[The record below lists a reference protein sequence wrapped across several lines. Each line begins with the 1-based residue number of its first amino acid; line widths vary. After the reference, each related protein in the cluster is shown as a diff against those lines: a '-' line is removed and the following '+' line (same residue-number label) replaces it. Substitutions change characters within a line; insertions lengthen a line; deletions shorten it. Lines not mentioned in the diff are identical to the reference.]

1 MLGLPLRPTLLDPLA
16 QNSRSMSLPRFSVRN
31 PVTTGMLVVTV
42 IVMGLLS
49 LGRISLDMFPSFE
62 RPVMQVSIPYPDASP
77 AEVERRIVR
86 PLEEALGTV
95 RRLETI
101 RSTASQNQGRL
112 ELEFQ
117 PGTNM
122 DLASLEVRER
132 VEQVRRDLP
141 PDVQRIDI
149 RRFSSD
155 EQPILRAAVAWDGD
169 PALLTEL
176 VERRI
181 EPALL
186 QVPGVAQVEFSG
198 LEAREVSVELDQDRM
213 RAQGVTIAMISQALS
228 RGNQDYAAGELEI
241 EGTRFLVRAEGQL
254 QSVEAIERLPL
265 NASGARLG
273 DVATVRYDF
282 PEADFFFRQNGR
294 NARQAQIYKESDANI
309 VEVARAVK
317 ATLNGISE
325 QPGLEGVQFRT
336 WQDQSSGILEVLG
349 LLGQAGG
356 FGGLLAVIMLFIFL
370 RRITP
375 TLVVAAAIPVSLIF
389 TVTILYVTGDSLNII
404 TLSGLMLA
412 IGMLI
417 DNAVVVVEN
426 IFRHR
431 EMGWEPEEAAI
442 DGSNEVG
449 LAVLSGTLTTI
460 IVFAPLFFLPP
471 NQMGTQFRA
480 FGTSISF
487 TMLASLVIA
496 FTLVPLLAVR
506 LLRGS
511 MPAPGR
517 AMTAVN
523 QGYRALLDRILD
535 HRLATAVFAIAI
547 FAAGG
552 WVLAGLPRELMP
564 EQDNRFI
571 RMGIST
577 PRGISSEERSDIFRQ
592 AETVL
597 LERADEFEIT
607 NVSAFSGQ
615 NFSSLFM
622 TIRPFSEGGVKSTAE
637 ISQAI
642 QSALPVIPGVEWQ
655 QRRGFGRVSGV
666 QVRLVGEST
675 AELALLADQVQVL
688 LEATVP
694 GVSNLENSLASG
706 AEEVRVRVDR
716 RAAER
721 QGLTSEDVAR
731 AVAGALRGQVAT
743 RFRAGEREVD
753 VQLQLRDED
762 RVSIGALGNLAVGTS
777 GGQSVPLAT
786 VADIIVAGGPQD
798 IQRENRQTAVTVS
811 GEIGV
816 GFNREEVIA
825 LVQAEM
831 DQFELPPGYRWDL
844 GAGFAEEQQ
853 QFGEMALAGG
863 LALILIYLIL
873 AALFE
878 SLLLPLI
885 IYFSIFFAVP
895 GLGLIFLLT
904 GSNFSILSFLGVLIT
919 VGIVVNNSIV
929 MIDLVNQMRGRGM
942 DRRTALLDGC
952 TARLRPIL
960 MTSLTT
966 LFGLIPMAF
975 LATEGQGQM
984 FAPIGQAVIGG
995 LTTSTILTLA
1005 LTPTLYA
1012 WFDDMGLWV
1021 RSVAAE
1027 TKARA
1032 RGVVH
1037 PPRVVPVEEPLQ
1049 G

>member
-1 MLGLPLRPTLLDPLA
+1 
-16 QNSRSMSLPRFSVRN
+16 MSLPRFSVRN

-42 IVMGLLS
+42 IVLGLLS

-101 RSTASQNQGRL
+101 RSTASQNRGRL

-141 PDVQRIDI
+141 SDVQRIDI

-155 EQPILRAAVAWDGD
+155 EQPVLRAAVAWDGD

-213 RAQGVTIAMISQALS
+213 RAQGVTLALISQALS

-254 QSVEAIERLPL
+254 TSVEAIERLPL
-265 NASGARLG
+265 NAFGVRLG

-309 VEVARAVK
+309 VEVSRAVK
-317 ATLNGISE
+317 ATLDGLSLE
-325 QPGLEGVQFRT
+325 PGLEGIQFRT
-336 WQDQSSGILEVLG
+336 WQDQSAGILEVLG

-370 RRITP
+370 RRVTP

-389 TVTILYVTGDSLNII
+389 TVTILYVAGDSLNII

-487 TMLASLVIA
+487 TMIASLVIA

-506 LLRGS
+506 LLRGK
-511 MPAPGR
+511 MPEPGKV
-517 AMTAVN
+517 MTAVN
-523 QGYRALLDRILD
+523 RGYRALLDRILD
-535 HRLATAVFAIAI
+535 HRMATAAFGLGI
-547 FAAGG
+547 FLAGG

-577 PRGISSEERSDIFRQ
+577 PRGISNDERSDIFRQ

-622 TIRPFSEGGVKSTAE
+622 TLRPFSEGGVKSTAE

-655 QRRGFGRVSGV
+655 QRRGFGRISGV

-675 AELALLADQVQVL
+675 TELAYLADQVQVL
-688 LEATVP
+688 FEATIP
-694 GVSNLENSLASG
+694 GIANLENSLASG
-706 AEEVRVRVDR
+706 AEEVRIRVDR

-721 QGLTSEDVAR
+721 QGLTSEEVAR
-731 AVAGALRGQVAT
+731 AVSGALRGQVAT

-777 GGQSVPLAT
+777 GGMSVPLAT
-786 VADIIVAGGPQD
+786 VADIMVVGGPQD

-811 GEIGV
+811 GEIAV
-816 GFNREEVIA
+816 GYNREDVIA
-825 LVQAEM
+825 QVQAEM
-831 DQFELPPGYRWDL
+831 ANVELPPGYRWDL
-844 GAGFAEEQQ
+844 GQGFAEEQQ
-853 QFGEMALAGG
+853 QFGDMVMAGG

-929 MIDLVNQMRGRGM
+929 MIDLVNQMRARGM

-966 LFGLIPMAF
+966 LFGLVPMAF
-975 LATEGQGQM
+975 MASEGQGQM

-1012 WFDDMGLWV
+1012 WFDDMGQWV

-1027 TKARA
+1027 ARA
-1032 RGVVH
+1032 FAMGGAS
-1037 PPRVVPVEEPLQ
+1037 RVETPAPEAARIETAK

>member
-1 MLGLPLRPTLLDPLA
+1 
-16 QNSRSMSLPRFSVRN
+16 MSLPRFSVRN

-42 IVMGLLS
+42 VVMGLLS
-49 LGRISLDMFPSFE
+49 LSRISLDMFPSFE
-62 RPVMQVSIPYPDASP
+62 RPVLQVTVPYPDASP

-101 RSTASQNQGRL
+101 RATASARQGRI

-141 PDVQRIDI
+141 SDVQRVDI

-155 EQPILRAAVAWDGD
+155 EQPVLRAAVSWDGD
-169 PALLTEL
+169 PSRLTEL

-186 QVPGVAQVEFSG
+186 QVSGVAQVEFSG
-198 LEAREVSVELDQDRM
+198 LESREVAIELDQDRM

-228 RGNQDYAAGELEI
+228 RGNQDYSAGELEVD
-241 EGTRFLVRAEGQL
+241 GTRFLIRAEGQL
-254 QSVEAIERLPL
+254 TSVEAIERLPL
-265 NASGARLG
+265 TTAGVRLG
-273 DVATVRYDF
+273 DVAEVTYDF
-282 PEADFFFRQNGR
+282 PERDFFFRQNGV

-309 VEVARAVK
+309 VEVSRAVK
-317 ATLNGISE
+317 ATMEEISR

-336 WQDQSSGILEVLG
+336 WQDQSDGILEVLK
-349 LLGQAGG
+349 LLTQAGA
-356 FGGLLAVIMLFIFL
+356 FGGALAVLMLFIFL

-375 TLVVAAAIPVSLIF
+375 TFIVAAAIPVSLIF
-389 TVTILYVTGDSLNII
+389 AVIILFVAGDSLNII

-412 IGMLI
+412 VGMLI

-431 EMGWEPEEAAI
+431 EIGSEPEKAAT
-442 DGSNEVG
+442 DGANEVG
-449 LAVLSGTLTTI
+449 LAILSGTLTTI
-460 IVFAPLFFLPP
+460 IVFTPLFFLPP

-487 TMLASLVIA
+487 TMIGSLVIA

-506 LLRGS
+506 LLRGE
-511 MPAPGR
+511 MPTPGR
-517 AMTAVN
+517 AMQWLN
-523 QGYRALLDRILD
+523 QWYRNLLDRVLD
-535 HRLATAVFAIAI
+535 HRLATAVFGITV

-552 WVLAGLPRELMP
+552 WVLAELPRELMP

-577 PRGISSEERSDIFRQ
+577 PRGISVEERSEIFAS
-592 AETVL
+592 AERIL
-597 LERADEFEIT
+597 LDRTEEFELT
-607 NVSAFSGQ
+607 NVSAFSGG

-622 TIRPFSEGGVKSTAE
+622 TLKPFSEGGTRSTAE
-637 ISQAI
+637 ISEAI
-642 QSALPVIPGVEWQ
+642 QDVLPVIPGVEWR

-666 QVRLVGEST
+666 QVRIVGEST
-675 AELALLADQVQVL
+675 SELARLA
-688 LEATVP
+688 EAVELHLQAS
-694 GVSNLENSLASG
+694 VSGISQLDNSLESG
-706 AEEVRVRVDR
+706 NEEVRVRVDR

-721 QGLTSEDVAR
+721 QGLTSEQVAQ
-731 AVAGALRGQVAT
+731 AVSGALRGQVAT

-753 VQLQLRDED
+753 VLLQLRDED
-762 RVSIGALGNLAVGTS
+762 RVSIAQMGNLAVGS
-777 GGQSVPLAT
+777 VDGVSVPLGT
-786 VADIIVAGGPQD
+786 VADILVVGGPQD

-811 GEIGV
+811 GELAV
-816 GFNREEVIA
+816 GSNREDVLA
-825 LVQAEM
+825 DVQLAM
-831 DQFELPPGYRWDL
+831 AGFELPPGYRWDL
-844 GAGFAEEQQ
+844 GRGFAEEQE
-853 QFGEMALAGG
+853 QFGDMAMAGG

-904 GSNFSILSFLGVLIT
+904 GSTFSVLSFLGVLIT

-929 MIDLVNQMRGRGM
+929 MIDLVNQLRQRGM
-942 DRRTALLDGC
+942 ERREALLTGC

-966 LFGLIPMAF
+966 LFGLVPMAF
-975 LATEGQGQM
+975 LATEGMGQM

-995 LTTSTILTLA
+995 LATSTVLTLA

-1012 WFDDMGLWV
+1012 WFDDMGLWAAAV
-1021 RSVAAE
+1021 KNRALEVARGSGSPGEAALGEGVAARS
-1027 TKARA
+1027 RA
-1032 RGVVH
+1032 G
-1037 PPRVVPVEEPLQ
+1037 
-1049 G
+1049 

>member
-1 MLGLPLRPTLLDPLA
+1 
-16 QNSRSMSLPRFSVRN
+16 MSLPRFSVRN
-31 PVTTGMLVVTV
+31 PVTTGMLVVSV
-42 IVMGLLS
+42 VVLGMLS
-49 LGRISLDMFPSFE
+49 ISRISLDMFPSFE
-62 RPVMQVSIPYPDASP
+62 RPVLQVTVPYPDASP

-101 RSTASQNQGRL
+101 RSTASQNRGQV

-132 VEQVRRDLP
+132 VEQVRRELP
-141 PDVQRIDI
+141 ADVQRINL

-155 EQPILRAAVAWDGD
+155 EQPVLRAAVSWDGD
-169 PALLTEL
+169 PARLTEL

-198 LEAREVSVELDQDRM
+198 LESREVSIELDQDRM

-228 RGNQDYAAGELEI
+228 RGNQDYAAGELEVD
-241 EGTRFLVRAEGQL
+241 GTRFLVRAEGQL
-254 QSVEAIERLPL
+254 TSVEAIERLPL
-265 NASGARLG
+265 TSGGVRLG
-273 DVATVRYDF
+273 DVATVTYDF
-282 PEADFFFRQNGR
+282 PELQFFFRQNGLT
-294 NARQAQIYKESDANI
+294 ARQAEIYKESDANI

-317 ATLNGISE
+317 ATLDEIMA
-325 QPGLEGVQFRT
+325 QPGLEGLSFRT
-336 WQDQSSGILEVLG
+336 WQDQSQGILEVLG
-349 LLGQAGG
+349 LLGQAGAV
-356 FGGLLAVIMLFIFL
+356 GGLLAVVMLFIFL

-375 TLVVAAAIPVSLIF
+375 TFIVAAAIPVSLIF
-389 TVTILYVTGDSLNII
+389 AVIILYVAGNSLNII

-412 IGMLI
+412 VGMLI

-431 EMGWEPEEAAI
+431 EMGAEPEEAAE
-442 DGSNEVG
+442 DGANEVG
-449 LAVLSGTLTTI
+449 LAILSGTLTTV
-460 IVFAPLFFLPP
+460 IVFTPLFFLPP

-506 LLRGS
+506 LLRGQ

-517 AMTAVN
+517 AMSWLN
-523 QGYRALLDRILD
+523 RSYRGMLDRVLD
-535 HRLATAVFAIAI
+535 HRLATAVFSVAL
-547 FAAGG
+547 FVAGG
-552 WVLAGLPRELMP
+552 WVLLELPRELMP

-577 PRGISSEERSDIFRQ
+577 PRGISVQERSEILAR
-592 AETVL
+592 AERVL
-597 LERADEFEIT
+597 LERQEEFEIT
-607 NVSAFSGQ
+607 NVSAFSRG
-615 NFSSLFM
+615 NFSNVFM
-622 TIRPFSEGGVKSTAE
+622 TLKPFSAGGERSTAE
-637 ISQAI
+637 ISEEI
-642 QSALPVIPGVEWQ
+642 QDALPVIPGVEWR
-655 QRRGFGRVSGV
+655 QRRGFGMMSGV
-666 QVRLVGEST
+666 QVRLIGEST
-675 AELALLADQVQVL
+675 TELARLAEAVAIALEEGVPGLSQVDNS
-688 LEATVP
+688 LEA
-694 GVSNLENSLASG
+694 GN
-706 AEEVRVRVDR
+706 EEIRVRVDR

-721 QGLTSEDVAR
+721 QGLTSEQVAQ
-731 AVAGALRGQVAT
+731 AVSGALRGQVAT

-753 VQLQLRDED
+753 VLLQLRDED
-762 RVSIGALGNLAVGTS
+762 RVSIGQLGNLAVGTLE
-777 GGQSVPLAT
+777 GTTVPLGT
-786 VADIIVAGGPQD
+786 VADIIVVGGPQD
-798 IQRENRQTAVTVS
+798 IRRENRQTAVNVS
-811 GEIGV
+811 GEVAV
-816 GFNREEVIA
+816 GFNREDVIA
-825 LVQAEM
+825 DVQEIMAGI
-831 DQFELPPGYRWDL
+831 ELPPGYRWDL
-844 GAGFAEEQQ
+844 GRGFAEEQE
-853 QFGEMALAGG
+853 QFGDMVMAGG
-863 LALILIYLIL
+863 LALVLIYLIL

-895 GLGLIFLLT
+895 GLALIFLLT
-904 GSNFSILSFLGVLIT
+904 GSSFSILSFLGVLIT

-929 MIDLVNQMRGRGM
+929 MIDLVNQLRERGTE
-942 DRRTALLDGC
+942 RRKALLDGC

-966 LFGLIPMAF
+966 LFGLVPMAF
-975 LATEGQGQM
+975 MATEGQGQM

-1012 WFDDMGLWV
+1012 WFDDMGLWSRAV
-1021 RSVAAE
+1021 RRRALE
-1027 TKARA
+1027 LA
-1032 RGVVH
+1032 RGGPGARSEPV
-1037 PPRVVPVEEPLQ
+1037 PAGAPARRVVPDP
-1049 G
+1049 GN